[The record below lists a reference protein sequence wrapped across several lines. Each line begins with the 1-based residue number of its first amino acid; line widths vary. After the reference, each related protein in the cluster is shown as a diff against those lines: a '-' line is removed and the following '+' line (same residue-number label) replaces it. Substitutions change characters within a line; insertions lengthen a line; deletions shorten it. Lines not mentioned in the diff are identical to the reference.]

1 MLMLEMVGDFIHFF
15 PGLESFAM
23 MKPETALVRI
33 VLIVIGFGLVYFG
46 HKRVLDP
53 LLMVPMGVGIS
64 MVNAGILLMPALGPG
79 LEREIGTMFVNPL
92 VDAPAEQVDA
102 FQIYF
107 LQPIYTLT
115 FANGLIA
122 CMVFM
127 GIGAITDLDFFI
139 SNPRLSILL
148 AIPAELGTILTFPI
162 SIAMGF
168 NPSEAAAIAV
178 IGGADGPMVLFASLQ
193 LARHL
198 FVPITIVAYIYLSII
213 YAGYPFLIKALIP
226 KRIRGLSMSPS
237 MVDKVSPGEKLAFS
251 VITGTILCLLFPVAA
266 PLFVSFFLGAAIKE
280 SNLARFIRVS
290 DNVILSG
297 STLFLGFTLGC
308 LLSANVVM
316 DPKMLKLIV
325 LGFVALFLSG
335 LGGLLGGAIAHKVS
349 GGKINPLI
357 GIAGVS
363 CLPTTAK
370 VAQKCANEANPNAFI
385 LPYAIGPSI
394 AGVITTAI
402 ITACYITR
410 VPHLSL

>member
-1 MLMLEMVGDFIHFF
+1 MLETIKELLHFF
-15 PGLESFAM
+15 PGLESFALM
-23 MKPETALVRI
+23 SPEAALGRI
-33 VLIVIGFGLVYFG
+33 VLVCMGFALVYLG
-46 HKRVLDP
+46 YKRVLDP
-53 LLMVPMGVGIS
+53 LLMVPMGMGIS
-64 MVNAGILLMPALGPG
+64 MVNAGILLMPALEAGM
-79 LEREIGTMFVNPL
+79 EKEIGTMFVNPL
-92 VDAPAEQVDA
+92 VSTVAEQVDA
-102 FQIYF
+102 FQVYF

-122 CMVFM
+122 CLVFV

-139 SNPRLSILL
+139 SNPRLSMLL

-162 SIAMGF
+162 ATAMGF
-168 NPSEAAAIAV
+168 SPSEAAAIAV

-213 YAGYPFLIKALIP
+213 YAGYPFLIKVLIP
-226 KRIRGLSMSPS
+226 KKMRGQSMNVS
-237 MVDKVSPGEKLAFS
+237 MIKEVSPGEKLAFS
-251 VITGTILCLLFPVAA
+251 VVTGTLLCLLFPVAA
-266 PLFVSFFLGAAIKE
+266 PLFASFFLGVAVKE
-280 SNLARFIRVS
+280 SNLVRFIRVS

-316 DPKMLKLIV
+316 DPKMFKLII
-325 LGFVALFLSG
+325 LGFIALLLSG
-335 LGGLLGGAIAHKVS
+335 LGGLFGGVVAYKIS

-370 VAQKCANEANPNAFI
+370 VAHKCANEANPNTFI
-385 LPYAIGPSI
+385 LPFAIGPSI

-410 VPHLSL
+410 VPHTLF

>member
-1 MLMLEMVGDFIHFF
+1 MIETIKELLHFF
-15 PGLESFAM
+15 PGLESFALM
-23 MKPETALVRI
+23 SPEAALGRI
-33 VLIVIGFGLVYFG
+33 VLMFVGFALVYLG

-53 LLMVPMGVGIS
+53 LLMVPMGMGIS
-64 MVNAGILLMPALGPG
+64 MVNAGILLMPALEAGM
-79 LEREIGTMFVNPL
+79 EKEIGTMFVNPL
-92 VDAPAEQVDA
+92 VSTVAEQVDA
-102 FQIYF
+102 FQVYF

-122 CMVFM
+122 CLVFV

-139 SNPRLSILL
+139 SNPRLSMLL

-162 SIAMGF
+162 ATAMGF
-168 NPSEAAAIAV
+168 SPSEAAAIAV

-213 YAGYPFLIKALIP
+213 YAGYPFLIKVLIP
-226 KRIRGLSMSPS
+226 KKMRGQSMNVS
-237 MVDKVSPGEKLAFS
+237 MIKEVSPGEKLAFS
-251 VITGTILCLLFPVAA
+251 VVTGTLLCLLFPVAA
-266 PLFVSFFLGAAIKE
+266 PLFASFFLGVAVKE
-280 SNLARFIRVS
+280 SNLVRFIRVS

-316 DPKMLKLIV
+316 DPKMFKLII
-325 LGFVALFLSG
+325 LGFIALLLSG
-335 LGGLLGGAIAHKVS
+335 LGGLFGGVVAYKIS

-370 VAQKCANEANPNAFI
+370 VAHKCANEANPNTFI
-385 LPYAIGPSI
+385 LPFAIGPSI

-410 VPHLSL
+410 VPHTLF

>member
-1 MLMLEMVGDFIHFF
+1 MFEETLALF
-15 PGLESFAM
+15 PGLESFALM
-23 MKPETALVRI
+23 EPGAALVRV
-33 VLIVIGFGLVYFG
+33 VLIGVGFTLVYLG
-46 HKRVLDP
+46 YKRTLDP
-53 LLMVPMGVGIS
+53 LLMVPMGMGIS
-64 MVNAGILLMPALGPG
+64 MANAGILLMPALNPALGK
-79 LEREIGTMFVNPL
+79 EVGTMFLNPF
-92 VDAPAEQVDA
+92 VSTAAEHMDA
-102 FQIYF
+102 FQVYF

-122 CMVFM
+122 CLVFM

-162 SIAMGF
+162 SLAMGF
-168 NPSEAAAIAV
+168 NPSEAAAVAI

-193 LARHL
+193 LAGHL

-213 YAGYPFLIKALIP
+213 YAGYPLLIKALIP
-226 KRIRGLSMSPS
+226 KRMRAQSMSS
-237 MVDKVSPGEKLAFS
+237 FVINKVSPGEKLAFS
-251 VITGTILCLLFPVAA
+251 VIMGTILCLLFPVAA
-266 PLFVSFFLGAAIKE
+266 PLFVSFFLGIAIKE
-280 SNLARFIRVS
+280 SNLTRLIRVS

-308 LLSANVVM
+308 LFSANVVM
-316 DPKMLKLIV
+316 DPQMLKLIV
-325 LGFVALFLSG
+325 LGFTALLLSG
-335 LGGLLGGAIAHKVS
+335 VGGLLGGVVAYKVS
-349 GGKINPLI
+349 KGRINPLI

-370 VAQKCANEANPNAFI
+370 VAHKCAQEADPNVFL
-385 LPYAIGPSI
+385 LPYAMGPCI

-410 VPHLSL
+410 AQSLIP

>member
-1 MLMLEMVGDFIHFF
+1 ME
-15 PGLESFAM
+15 PGA
-23 MKPETALVRI
+23 ALVRV
-33 VLIVIGFGLVYFG
+33 VLIGIGFTLVYLG
-46 HKRVLDP
+46 YKRTLDP
-53 LLMVPMGVGIS
+53 LLMVPMGMGIS
-64 MVNAGILLMPALGPG
+64 MANAGILLMPALNPTLGK
-79 LEREIGTMFVNPL
+79 EIGTMFLNPF
-92 VDAPAEQVDA
+92 VSTAAEHMDA
-102 FQIYF
+102 FQVYF

-122 CMVFM
+122 CLVFM

-162 SIAMGF
+162 SLAMGF
-168 NPSEAAAIAV
+168 NPSEAAAVAI

-193 LARHL
+193 LAGHL

-213 YAGYPFLIKALIP
+213 YAGYPLLIKALIP
-226 KRIRGLSMSPS
+226 KRMRAQSMSS
-237 MVDKVSPGEKLAFS
+237 FVINKVSPGEKLAFS
-251 VITGTILCLLFPVAA
+251 VIMGTILCLLFPVAA
-266 PLFVSFFLGAAIKE
+266 PLFVSFFLGIAIKE
-280 SNLARFIRVS
+280 SNLTRLIRVS

-308 LLSANVVM
+308 LFSANVVM
-316 DPKMLKLIV
+316 DPQMLKLIV
-325 LGFVALFLSG
+325 LGFTALLLSG
-335 LGGLLGGAIAHKVS
+335 VGGLLGGVVAYKVS
-349 GGKINPLI
+349 KGRINPLI

-370 VAQKCANEANPNAFI
+370 VAHKCAQEADPNVFL
-385 LPYAIGPSI
+385 LPYAMGPCI

-410 VPHLSL
+410 AQSLIP

>member
-1 MLMLEMVGDFIHFF
+1 MIETIKDLLHFF
-15 PGLESFAM
+15 PGLESFALM
-23 MKPETALVRI
+23 SPEAALGRI
-33 VLIVIGFGLVYFG
+33 VLICMGFALVYLG
-46 HKRVLDP
+46 YKRVLDP
-53 LLMVPMGVGIS
+53 LLMVPMGMGIS
-64 MVNAGILLMPALGPG
+64 MVNAGILLMPALEAGMG
-79 LEREIGTMFVNPL
+79 KEIGTMFVNPL
-92 VDAPAEQVDA
+92 VSTVAEQVDA
-102 FQIYF
+102 FQVYF

-122 CMVFM
+122 CLVFV

-139 SNPRLSILL
+139 SNPRLSMLL

-162 SIAMGF
+162 ATAMGF
-168 NPSEAAAIAV
+168 SPSEAAAIAV

-213 YAGYPFLIKALIP
+213 YAGYPFLIKVLIP
-226 KRIRGLSMSPS
+226 KKMRGQGMNVSMI
-237 MVDKVSPGEKLAFS
+237 KEVSPGEKLAFS
-251 VITGTILCLLFPVAA
+251 VVTGTLLCLLFPVAA
-266 PLFVSFFLGAAIKE
+266 PLFASFFLGVAVKE
-280 SNLARFIRVS
+280 SNLVRFIRVS

-316 DPKMLKLIV
+316 DPKMFKLII
-325 LGFVALFLSG
+325 LGFIALLLSG
-335 LGGLLGGAIAHKVS
+335 LGGLFGGVVAHKIS

-370 VAQKCANEANPNAFI
+370 VAHKCANEANPNTFI
-385 LPYAIGPSI
+385 LPFAIGPSI

-410 VPHLSL
+410 VPHTLF

>member
-1 MLMLEMVGDFIHFF
+1 MFEIMKELLQFF
-15 PGLESFAM
+15 PGLESFALM
-23 MKPETALVRI
+23 DTGTAIARILLMGTGFALVYLGYR
-33 VLIVIGFGLVYFG
+33 
-46 HKRVLDP
+46 RVLDP
-53 LLMVPMGVGIS
+53 LLMVPMGIGIS
-64 MVNAGILLMPALGPG
+64 MVNAGILLMPALEPG
-79 LEREIGTMFVNPL
+79 LSRELGTMFVNPL
-92 VDAPAEQVDA
+92 VSTAREHIEA
-102 FQIYF
+102 FQVYF

-122 CMVFM
+122 CLVFV

-162 SIAMGF
+162 ATAMGF
-168 NPSEAAAIAV
+168 TPSESAAIAV

-213 YAGYPFLIKALIP
+213 YAGYPLLIKMLIP
-226 KRIRGLSMSPS
+226 KKMRGVSMNVS
-237 MVDKVSPGEKLAFS
+237 MIKEVSPGEKLAFS
-251 VITGTILCLLFPVAA
+251 VITGTLLCLLFPVAA
-266 PLFVSFFLGAAIKE
+266 PLFVSFFLGVAVKE
-280 SNLARFIRVS
+280 SNLTRFIKVS

-297 STLFLGFTLGC
+297 ATLFLGFTLGC

-316 DPKMLKLIV
+316 DPKMFKLII
-325 LGFVALFLSG
+325 LGFIALFLSG
-335 LGGLLGGAIAHKVS
+335 LGGLLGGVVAYKVS

-370 VAQKCANEANPNAFI
+370 VAHKCANEANPNTFI

-410 VPHLSL
+410 VPHMPF

>member
-1 MLMLEMVGDFIHFF
+1 MLETIKELLHFF
-15 PGLESFAM
+15 PGLESFSLM
-23 MKPETALVRI
+23 SPEAALGRI
-33 VLIVIGFGLVYFG
+33 VLVFVGFALVYLG

-53 LLMVPMGVGIS
+53 LLMVPMGMGVS
-64 MVNAGILLMPALGPG
+64 MVNAGILLMPALEAGAG
-79 LEREIGTMFVNPL
+79 KEIGTMFVNPL
-92 VDAPAEQVDA
+92 VSTVAEHVDA
-102 FQIYF
+102 FQVYF

-122 CMVFM
+122 CLVFL

-139 SNPRLSILL
+139 SNPRLSMLL

-162 SIAMGF
+162 ATAMGF
-168 NPSEAAAIAV
+168 SPSEAAAIAV
-178 IGGADGPMVLFASLQ
+178 IGGADGPMV
-193 LARHL
+193 L

-213 YAGYPFLIKALIP
+213 YAGYPFLIKAIIP
-226 KRIRGLSMSPS
+226 KKMRGQSMNVS
-237 MVDKVSPGEKLAFS
+237 MIKEVSPGEKLAFS
-251 VITGTILCLLFPVAA
+251 VVTGTLLCLLFPVAA
-266 PLFVSFFLGAAIKE
+266 PLFFSFFLGVAVKE
-280 SNLARFIRVS
+280 SNLVRFIKVS

-308 LLSANVVM
+308 LLSANIVM

-325 LGFVALFLSG
+325 LGFIALFLSG
-335 LGGLLGGAIAHKVS
+335 LGGLLGGVVAYKVS

-370 VAQKCANEANPNAFI
+370 VAHKCANEANPNTFI
-385 LPYAIGPSI
+385 LPFAIGPSI

-410 VPHLSL
+410 VPHLPF